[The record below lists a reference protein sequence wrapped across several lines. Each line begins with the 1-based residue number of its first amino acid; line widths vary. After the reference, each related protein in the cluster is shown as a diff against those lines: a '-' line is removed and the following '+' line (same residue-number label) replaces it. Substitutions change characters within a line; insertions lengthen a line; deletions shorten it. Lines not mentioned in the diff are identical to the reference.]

1 MSTEVLDKLSSILD
15 RGGEPDDVLREAV
28 RLLADSPGVTWAAIA
43 FLDGGT
49 LVLGPSAGAPDP
61 STRVI
66 TPISFQGSTVGEL
79 WTDGDAERKV
89 LEGLADRLAGHV
101 LIGWDTGGEAWDP

>member
-1 MSTEVLDKLSSILD
+1 MSANVLDELSSILD

-28 RLLADSPGVTWAAIA
+28 QLLADSPGVAWAAIA
-43 FLDGGT
+43 FLDEGT
-49 LVLGPSAGAPDP
+49 LVLGPSAGTPDP

-79 WTDGDAERKV
+79 WTDGDAERKI

-101 LIGWDTGGEAWDP
+101 LIGWDTRGEAWEP